1 MDYYNRYKMFT
12 LDGKNAIVPSITIDY
27 MSTDLFIV
35 FNKFKM
41 RLDNLS
47 YKYYGDP
54 NYGWLI
60 LLANPEH
67 GSLEFDLQDG
77 ITLRIPYPLET
88 AIERYEK
95 KVKDI
100 VF

>member
-1 MDYYNRYKMFT
+1 MFT
-12 LDGKNAIVPSITIDY
+12 LDGKNAIVPPITIDY

>member
-1 MDYYNRYKMFT
+1 MFT